1 MGKKIKLSS
10 LIRSV
15 LMTTYCVG
23 FTREQLT
30 LVNLTADTYLKGNEL
45 SYTPSIVK
53 HECDKKHRRELITFC
68 TQNGYDGTEY
78 YDNENNFLSSG
89 DTVIVSWW
97 VSYIYQH
104 LMKADGINVIIVKTD
119 YGDIVKVI

>member
-1 MGKKIKLSS
+1 
-10 LIRSV
+10 
-15 LMTTYCVG
+15 MTTYCVG
-23 FTREQLT
+23 FTREQLA
-30 LVNLTADTYLKGNEL
+30 LVNLTANTYLLGNEL

-53 HECDKKHRRELITFC
+53 HEFDKEHRRELKTFS
-68 TQNGYDGTEY
+68 TQDGYEGTEY
-78 YDNENNFLSSG
+78 YDVENNILCSG

-104 LMKADGINVIIVKTD
+104 LMKGDGINVIILKTD